1 MRKTLDTVVAV
12 VGVGGIGANTAL
24 QLART
29 GFQKLVLIDRD
40 FIEQNNLPRQKL
52 FDAGDVGFLKAAAA
66 KKKLEKS
73 GANVIASTEHLN
85 QWNVTRLLEKTD
97 IVLDCTDNVQ
107 TRFVLNEY
115 CLRARKPWIFSA
127 AIRSEV
133 MISTIIPEKTPCFAC
148 WNPKQTLPRSCSVE
162 GISPTA
168 TALAAKKQVEELIS
182 LLEGKPRYA
191 GILFYADKK
200 TGASTTINLQK
211 NLACVAC
218 ARSPKTKKNIAEKN
232 QEIVEAD
239 DASTPAFALCGN
251 KEYFFQNNVRGLK
264 TKRIIELKTRPG
276 KIVLLPNGNVITKG
290 LNEEQAKRANAR
302 VISAIKQ
309 GARVELA

>member
-1 MRKTLDTVVAV
+1 MRKTLDTIVAV

-24 QLART
+24 QLAKA

-40 FIEQNNLPRQKL
+40 FIEQNSLPRQKL

-66 KKKLEKS
+66 KKKLEET
-73 GANVIASTEHLN
+73 GANVTAFTEHLN
-85 QWNVTRLLEKTD
+85 RWNVTRLLEKAD
-97 IVLDCTDNVQ
+97 VVLDCTDNVQ
-107 TRFVLNEY
+107 TRFILNEY

-148 WNPKQTLPRSCSVE
+148 WNSKPTLPRSCSVE
-162 GISPTA
+162 GITLTA
-168 TALAAKKQVEELIS
+168 TVLAAKTQVKELTS
-182 LLEGKPRYA
+182 LLEDKPRYA

-211 NLACVAC
+211 NLACAAC
-218 ARSPKTKKNIAEKN
+218 SPKTKKTVAEKN
-232 QEIVEAD
+232 QEIVETHG
-239 DASTPAFALCGN
+239 ASTPAPAFALCGN
-251 KEYFFQNNVRGLK
+251 KEYFFQNNLRGLK
-264 TKRIIELKTRPG
+264 TKRVIELKTRSS
-276 KIVLLPNGNVITKG
+276 KIILLPNGNVITKG
-290 LNEEQAKRANAR
+290 LNEAQAKRANAR
-302 VISAIKQ
+302 VINAIKQ